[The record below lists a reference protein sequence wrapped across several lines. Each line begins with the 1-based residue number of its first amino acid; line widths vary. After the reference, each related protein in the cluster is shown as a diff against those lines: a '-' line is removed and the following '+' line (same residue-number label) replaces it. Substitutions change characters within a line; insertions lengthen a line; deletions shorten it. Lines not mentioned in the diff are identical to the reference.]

1 MRLNRRE
8 QEELNKLMNQYG
20 AFRTR
25 DRKEYERK
33 TKAHKLSS
41 FTIAKGGV
49 AIHSN
54 KPTSFIYVGNNIY
67 CPRENFNKF
76 MRYYENLD
84 WVESDSVSNVDRI
97 RNELQST
104 DGDIDEVQE
113 RLRSYGIE
121 REDIQEIEDYYY

>member
-25 DRKEYERK
+25 DRKEYDAK

-41 FTIAKGGV
+41 FAITKGGV
-49 AIHSN
+49 AIHPL
-54 KPTSFIYVGNNIY
+54 KPIEYRYIGNNIY